1 MIGATYRMIFSLL
14 AFAEASLPLRSDEH
28 LRKEQNM
35 NDTLPKYRCP
45 NLLLGGEWRPGR
57 HAKRLKI
64 HNPATGEVL
73 DELSLAGVEDLQLA
87 LQTTQSAFETWRKVP
102 AHERCARLER
112 GVARLRENTERIAT
126 LLTLEQ
132 GKTLAEAR
140 AECAMAADLIKWYA
154 EEARRIYGRI
164 IPARMPNSRM
174 DVLKFPVG
182 PVAAFSPWNF
192 PLVLS
197 ARKIG
202 GALAAGCS
210 IMVKAAEET
219 PASVAAMVDC
229 LNQELPPGVIQ
240 LIFGVPSEVSEALIR
255 SPIVRKVT
263 FTGSVPVGR
272 HLAQLAAQN
281 LKRITLELG
290 GHAPVIV
297 CADANLER
305 TVNLMVQHKF
315 RNAGQACLAP
325 TRFFVDKRIYGDF
338 VEAFGVASSALRVG
352 SGLEASTQMGP
363 VASARRQSAVK
374 GLIDQSVAM
383 GARAVTGDAPEQG
396 SFVAPTLL
404 ADVPMEA
411 PILTEE
417 PFGPVACAMPFDNLD
432 GAISMANANPYGLA
446 GYLFTD
452 SAKAILSVSERLEV
466 GSLAIN
472 GMAVSVPEAPFGG
485 LKDSGYGSESG
496 IEGMEAF
503 LDTKFTHYVAC
514 I

>member
-1 MIGATYRMIFSLL
+1 MN
-14 AFAEASLPLRSDEH
+14 PSD
-28 LRKEQNM
+28 
-35 NDTLPKYRCP
+35 YRCP
-45 NLLLGGEWRPGR
+45 DLLLAGAWRPGR
-57 HAKRLKI
+57 HEKRLAVR
-64 HNPATGEVL
+64 NPATGEVL
-73 DELSLAGVEDLQLA
+73 DELKLAGPEDLELA
-87 LQTTQSAFETWRKVP
+87 LQTTQKAFEHWRQVP

-112 GVARLRENTERIAT
+112 GVARIRENIDRIAT

-132 GKTLAEAR
+132 GKLLGEAR
-140 AECAMAADLIKWYA
+140 AECALAADLIKWYA
-154 EEARRIYGRI
+154 EEARRIYGRV
-164 IPARMPNSRM
+164 IPARLPNSRM

-210 IMVKAAEET
+210 IVLKAAEET

-229 LNQELPPGVIQ
+229 LNQELPEGVLQ
-240 LIFGVPSEVSEALIR
+240 LVYGVPAEVSQALIR
-255 SPIVRKVT
+255 SPIIRKVT

-272 HLAQLAAQN
+272 HLAEMAAQH

-297 CADANLER
+297 CRDADLVR

-325 TRFFVDKRIYGDF
+325 TRFLVDRHIYGDF
-338 VEAFGVASSALRVG
+338 VEAFGAATQALRVG
-352 SGLEASTQMGP
+352 PGMQQDAQMGP
-363 VASARRQSAVK
+363 VASARRQAAVRD
-374 GLIDQSVAM
+374 LIDRCVAA
-383 GARAVTGDAPEQG
+383 GARAVTGKAPEAG
-396 SFVAPTLL
+396 CFVAPTLL
-404 ADVPMEA
+404 ADVPPSA
-411 PILTEE
+411 PVLQEE
-417 PFGPVACAMPFDNLD
+417 PFGPVACAMPFDTLD
-432 GAISMANANPYGLA
+432 EAIARANANPYGLA

-452 SAKAILSVSERLEV
+452 SARAILAVSERLEV

-485 LKDSGYGSESG
+485 VKDSGYGSESG

-503 LDTKFTHYVAC
+503 LDTRFTHYVA
-514 I
+514 

>member
-1 MIGATYRMIFSLL
+1 MNAPTLDYRAPS
-14 AFAEASLPLRSDEH
+14 
-28 LRKEQNM
+28 Q
-35 NDTLPKYRCP
+35 
-45 NLLLGGEWRPGR
+45 LLGGEWRVGR
-57 HAKRLKI
+57 HAQRLAVR
-64 HNPATGEVL
+64 NPATGELL
-73 DELSLAGVEDLQLA
+73 DELALASADDLQLA
-87 LQTTQSAFETWRKVP
+87 LQTTQKAFDHWRQVP
-102 AHERCARLER
+102 AHERCTRLER
-112 GVARLRENTERIAT
+112 GVARLRDNVERIAT

-164 IPARMPNSRM
+164 IPARLPSSRM
-174 DVLKFPVG
+174 DVLKLPVG

-210 IMVKAAEET
+210 IIVKAAEET

-229 LNQELPPGVIQ
+229 LNQELPPGVLQ
-240 LIFGVPSEVSEALIR
+240 LVYGVPSEVSEALIA

-272 HLAQLAAQN
+272 HLAELSARH

-297 CADANLER
+297 CGDADLQR

-325 TRFFVDKRIYGDF
+325 TRFYVDRRIYGDF
-338 VEAFGVASSALRVG
+338 VDAFGAASQALRVG
-352 SGLEASTQMGP
+352 SGLEQATQMGP
-363 VASARRQSAVK
+363 VASARRQAAVRD
-374 GLIDQSVAM
+374 LIDRSVAA
-383 GARAVTGDAPEQG
+383 GARHVAGAAPEVG
-396 SFVAPTLL
+396 SFVPPTLL
-404 ADVPMEA
+404 ADVPRHA
-411 PILTEE
+411 PVLTEE
-417 PFGPVACAMPFDNLD
+417 PFGPVACAMPFDTLD
-432 GAISMANANPYGLA
+432 EAIATANANPYGLA

-452 SAKAILSVSERLEV
+452 SAKAILAVSERLEV

-472 GMAVSVPEAPFGG
+472 GMGVSVPEAPFGG
-485 LKDSGYGSESG
+485 VKDSGYGSESG

-503 LDTKFTHYVAC
+503 LDTKFTHYVA
-514 I
+514 

>member
-1 MIGATYRMIFSLL
+1 
-14 AFAEASLPLRSDEH
+14 
-28 LRKEQNM
+28 
-35 NDTLPKYRCP
+35 
-45 NLLLGGEWRPGR
+45 LLGGEWRTGR
-57 HAKRLKI
+57 HADRLAVR
-64 HNPATGEVL
+64 NPANGAVM
-73 DELSLAGVEDLQLA
+73 DELALASADDLQLA
-87 LQTTQSAFETWRKVP
+87 LQTTQKAFDHWRQVP

-112 GVARLRENTERIAT
+112 GVARLRDNAERIAT

-132 GKTLAEAR
+132 GKPLAEAR

-154 EEARRIYGRI
+154 EEARRVYGRV
-164 IPARMPNSRM
+164 IPARLPHSRM

-182 PVAAFSPWNF
+182 PVAALSPWNF

-197 ARKIG
+197 ARKLG

-210 IMVKAAEET
+210 IILKAAEET
-219 PASVAAMVDC
+219 PAAMVDC
-229 LNQELPPGVIQ
+229 LNQELPPGVLQ
-240 LIFGVPSEVSEALIR
+240 LVYGVPSEVSEALIR

-272 HLAQLAAQN
+272 HLAVMAAQH

-297 CADANLER
+297 CGDADLQR

-325 TRFFVDKRIYGDF
+325 TRFFVDRRIYGDF
-338 VEAFGVASSALRVG
+338 VDAFASASKALRVG
-352 SGLEASTQMGP
+352 SGLDQSTQMGP
-363 VASARRQSAVK
+363 VASPRRQAAVMD
-374 GLIDQSVAM
+374 LIQRSVAS
-383 GARAVTGDAPEQG
+383 GARAMAGDAPAEG

-404 ADVPMEA
+404 VDVPGDA
-411 PILTEE
+411 PVLIEE
-417 PFGPVACAMPFDNLD
+417 PFGPVACAMPFDSLD
-432 GAISMANANPYGLA
+432 EAIAMANANPYGLA
-446 GYLFTD
+446 GYLFAD

-472 GMAVSVPEAPFGG
+472 GMGVSVPEAPFGG
-485 LKDSGYGSESG
+485 VKDSGYGSESG

-503 LDTKFTHYVAC
+503 LDTKFTHYVA
-514 I
+514 